1 MKEDEK
7 AYVIASPDMAKDIE
21 KTELSEILMVCKFM
35 KPNTAV
41 VVKAS
46 EFEKMINNGEW
57 FARSFCQNQNVG
69 K

>member
-21 KTELSEILMVCKFM
+21 KTELSDILMICKFM

-46 EFEKMINNGEW
+46 EFEKMINNGTL
-57 FARSFCQNQNVG
+57 FIR
-69 K
+69 

>member
-7 AYVIASPDMAKDIE
+7 AYIIASPNMARDIE
-21 KTELSEILMVCKFM
+21 RTELSGILMVCKFM

-46 EFEKMINNGEW
+46 DFEKMIDNGEW
-57 FARSFCQNQNVG
+57 FTRGLNTDGV

>member
-1 MKEDEK
+1 MKDEK
-7 AYVIASPDMAKDIE
+7 AYVIASTDMARDIE

-57 FARSFCQNQNVG
+57 FARSLCQNQDAV

>member
-7 AYVIASPDMAKDIE
+7 AYIIASPNMVRDIE
-21 KTELSEILMVCKFM
+21 RTELSGILMVCKFM

-46 EFEKMINNGEW
+46 DFEKMIDNGEW
-57 FARSFCQNQNVG
+57 FTRGLSTDGV